1 VERIL
6 DLLHETLLLS
16 SLVLVSHA
24 VVAVRASSTSNR
36 SSVLVDTGGVH
47 TARSLCLVLASGAR
61 LGNGVLGEV
70 TLSASER

>member
-1 VERIL
+1 MERVL

-16 SLVLVSHA
+16 RLVLVSHA

-70 TLSASER
+70 ALSASER